1 MKKLYR
7 VTKFY
12 HYAEM
17 YDVEAETEEQA
28 KELVD
33 TGEYSDEDD
42 IYKEFDFYEVQEI
55 TE

>member
-1 MKKLYR
+1 MKKLFR

-17 YDVEAETEEQA
+17 YDVEAETEKEA
-28 KELVD
+28 KDLVE
-33 TGEYSDEDD
+33 TGEYGEEDD